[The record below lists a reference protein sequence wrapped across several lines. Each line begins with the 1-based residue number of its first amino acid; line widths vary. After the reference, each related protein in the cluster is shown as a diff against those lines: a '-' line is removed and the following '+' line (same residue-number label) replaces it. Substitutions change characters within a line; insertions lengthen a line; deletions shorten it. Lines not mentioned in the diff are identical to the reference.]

1 MIVEMKQLEYFIM
14 CCDYGSFSKAAQ
26 VLYTTQPNVSKV
38 ICQMEK
44 QLNCKLFVRKG
55 RGISLT
61 ETGKKIYKYAV
72 NIMENTESISEI
84 LNQEEGKCFAIASVP
99 SNFMTLSF
107 NEWYEEKKNSYLK
120 FRYMEGSLKKVI
132 DYVKKYEADLGFV
145 YLSRQY
151 LDDFNSKILKE
162 ELEYVNLS
170 NAIQV
175 VAVGK
180 NNPFYHEKEITPE
193 MLKEIKFIHY
203 QDKSLAVIKDE
214 LLMNQVLND
223 SGNQHKFITNS
234 ENVILNLV
242 ENTDLALI
250 SIGRRCSMEEQQ
262 RNIRHIPL
270 VGATNQV
277 SFGYVA
283 RKSTYITDDMREF
296 IKKVTG

>member
-44 QLNCKLFVRKG
+44 QLNCKLFVRRG
-55 RGISLT
+55 RGIELT
-61 ETGKKIYKYAV
+61 EVGKKIYKYAV
-72 NIMENTESISEI
+72 NIIENTESISEI
-84 LNQEEGKCFAIASVP
+84 LNQEEEKSFSIASVP
-99 SNFMTLSF
+99 SNFMSLSV

-132 DYVKKYEADLGFV
+132 DYVKRYEADLGFI

-151 LDDFNSKILKE
+151 LEDLNNMISKD

-170 NAIQV
+170 DAVQV
-175 VAVGK
+175 VAVGEK
-180 NNPFYHEKEITPE
+180 NPFYHEKEITKE
-193 MLKEIKFIHY
+193 MLQQIKFVHY
-203 QDKSLAVIKDE
+203 QDRSLSVIKDE
-214 LLMNQVLND
+214 LLMNQVLSD

-270 VGATNQV
+270 VSATNQV
-277 SFGYVA
+277 SFGYIA
-283 RKSTYITDDMREF
+283 RKDTYITQDMKKF
-296 IKKVTG
+296 IEKVTG